1 MGFKVLIVDDSAV
14 MRKIVLRALQQ
25 IGLPMDSVVEVG
37 DGQEALT
44 ALEANPIDLVLSDIN
59 MPNMDGLQFIKAM
72 NEKGLSARIPVIMIT
87 TEGSESKVME
97 AIQFG
102 AKGYIKKPFSADQL
116 QERVKSVLAI

>member
-25 IGLPMDSVVEVG
+25 IGLPIDNVVEVG